1 MEYKKYYEYFY
12 NKTYVI
18 GERKIKQTLIKSKAK
33 SLVFYLNLNIIL
45 DTQNLLISKKS
56 NILLF
61 DSLNELDTIFVNSIY
76 DYTENN
82 EELTLKNNV
91 YPEYLKIKNDQL
103 PSNYSFNKF
112 LSDFGALKGLID
124 VVKKFQ
130 ENSNQYQKMYEENNF
145 SNFKI
150 PKRNIIIQN
159 TPINLTPPE
168 PKLKSQIN
176 GDYNNLKEDQKAFL
190 FHIMCVALSEKKE
203 VKKEE
208 KEESVL
214 FNLPYTELIRL
225 NSLIDFI
232 DKYCFEK
239 NFRDSNN
246 YKILTKGLNHFEKTE
261 RIIFLLTLVDNI
273 KIYQLPKTT
282 KYIKTILNNEHNKS
296 EKMKMK

>member
-1 MEYKKYYEYFY
+1 
-12 NKTYVI
+12 
-18 GERKIKQTLIKSKAK
+18 
-33 SLVFYLNLNIIL
+33 
-45 DTQNLLISKKS
+45 
-56 NILLF
+56 
-61 DSLNELDTIFVNSIY
+61 
-76 DYTENN
+76 
-82 EELTLKNNV
+82 
-91 YPEYLKIKNDQL
+91 
-103 PSNYSFNKF
+103 
-112 LSDFGALKGLID
+112 
-124 VVKKFQ
+124 
-130 ENSNQYQKMYEENNF
+130 MYEENNF

-176 GDYNNLKEDQKAFL
+176 GDYNNLKEDEKAFL
-190 FHIMCVALSEKKE
+190 FHVMCVALSEKKE
-203 VKKEE
+203 EKKEE

-273 KIYQLPKTT
+273 KIYQLPQTT

-296 EKMKMK
+296 KKMKMK